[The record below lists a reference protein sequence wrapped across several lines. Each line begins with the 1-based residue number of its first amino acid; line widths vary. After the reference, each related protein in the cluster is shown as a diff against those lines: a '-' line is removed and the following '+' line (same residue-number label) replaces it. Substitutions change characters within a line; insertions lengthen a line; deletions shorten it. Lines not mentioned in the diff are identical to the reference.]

1 MANKLGEVVRSHI
14 RSKHLFPNATP
25 EVRWLHKT
33 SIFIMTPFRSTDFDR
48 GATVTQWFC
57 SPNRCI
63 ESMQNPNSPV
73 VPEAFATSVDAPEI
87 APVDNSFAQILSE
100 FEQSRRGRSEEGIS
114 GTVVS
119 ISPESVFVDI
129 GRKVDGILP
138 VEQFRDASGT
148 LTVHI
153 GDKMLVSIT
162 GRDQE
167 GSYTLSTIKVER
179 PKDWSAL
186 ERAFEQKRAIAGMI
200 TEAVKGGLRVDVG
213 LPAFLPA
220 SRSGTRDQAELE
232 QLVGQEIQCR
242 IIKLDTASEDVVV
255 DRRVILEEEEARAR
269 EQKFRE
275 LSEGAVV
282 RGTVR
287 SVTDFGA
294 FVDLGGVDGLLHV
307 TDMAWQ
313 RVAKPSD
320 VVSAGDSIEVKVLK
334 ITPEGKR
341 ISLGLKQL
349 APDPWTLAAERFH
362 TGDRVQG
369 KVSRL
374 ADFGAF
380 VELLPGVDGLIHVS
394 EMSWSKK
401 IRKPGDVLKTGEMVE
416 AVVLGVNPAERR
428 ISLGLKQALGD
439 PWEDALKKYPVGAV
453 AEGPVT
459 SLTNFGCFIDLGSG
473 IDGMIHISDITRE
486 KRLNHPREALTVGQ
500 AVRAVVLEVD
510 RERRRIKLGIKQLE
524 PTTADEYIAEH
535 GVGEQVTGRIVEATE
550 KRAKVELGDGVFAEC
565 QLRDPAANGSEDAV
579 PAPKAD
585 LGSLTAMLSAK
596 WKAGPAA
603 ASPQNQPA
611 KAGQI
616 RTFRILR
623 LDQSNK
629 RIEVELAG

>member
-1 MANKLGEVVRSHI
+1 
-14 RSKHLFPNATP
+14 
-25 EVRWLHKT
+25 
-33 SIFIMTPFRSTDFDR
+33 
-48 GATVTQWFC
+48 
-57 SPNRCI
+57 
-63 ESMQNPNSPV
+63 MQNPTST
-73 VPEAFATSVDAPEI
+73 PEALTASADAQDTPPI
-87 APVDNSFAQILSE
+87 DNSFADILSE
-100 FEQSRRGRSEEGIS
+100 FEQTHHGQRNSQTFD

-129 GRKVDGILP
+129 GRKVDGVLP
-138 VEQFRDASGT
+138 VEQFRDASGE
-148 LTVHI
+148 LTIRV

-162 GRDQE
+162 GRDEE

-186 ERAFEQKRAIAGMI
+186 ERAFAEKLAIAGVV
-200 TEAVKGGLRVDVG
+200 TEVVKGGLRVDVG

-220 SRSGTRDQAELE
+220 SRTGTKDQAELE
-232 QLVGQEIQCR
+232 KLVGQEIQCR

-255 DRRVILEEEEARAR
+255 DRRAILEEEEARAR
-269 EQKFRE
+269 EQRFGE
-275 LSEGAVV
+275 LREGAVL

-320 VVSAGDSIEVKVLK
+320 VVTAGDSIEVKVLK
-334 ITPEGKR
+334 INPEGKR

-349 APDPWTLAAERFH
+349 TPDPWTLAAERFH

-380 VELLPGVDGLIHVS
+380 VELMPGVDGLIHIS
-394 EMSWSKK
+394 EMSWAKK
-401 IRKPGDVLKTGEMVE
+401 VKKPSDLLKTGEMVE
-416 AVVLGVNPAERR
+416 AVVLGVNAADRR

-459 SLTNFGCFIDLGSG
+459 SLTNFGCFIDLGGG

-486 KRLNHPREALTVGQ
+486 KRLNHPREALSTGQ
-500 AVRAVVLEVD
+500 TVRAVVLEVD

-524 PTTADEYIAEH
+524 PTSADEYIAEH
-535 GVGEQVTGRIVEATE
+535 QVGESVTGRIVETSQG
-550 KRAKVELGDGVFAEC
+550 RAKIELGDGVFADCHFREE
-565 QLRDPAANGSEDAV
+565 ASS
-579 PAPKAD
+579 APNTPEPTAGKAD
-585 LGSLTAMLSAK
+585 LTSLTAMLSAK
-596 WKAGPAA
+596 WKQGPAA
-603 ASPQNQPA
+603 ASAPNEA
-611 KAGQI
+611 ARAGQI
-616 RTFRILR
+616 RTFRILK
-623 LDQSNK
+623 LDQPNK
-629 RIEVELAG
+629 KIEVELAG